1 MGSVGRSARNSAM
14 RTLVIQFGRLGDVIQ
29 TTPLLHDLA
38 TCRFG
43 GRTDLLLLDPNQDAI
58 LGIQGV
64 ATVRTIGERLKP
76 LDDQIAAGFRHGRIP
91 HEAAQLLEQLQL
103 PRYDRVINTSHAA
116 LGCWLTAQI
125 SAAEREGGVI
135 TREGECLYE
144 GLAPIYRVAMLG
156 FREQNW
162 FNIVDLMRCAAHA
175 GHPTTA
181 SGSRHAEAGPKPVWA
196 TSARDSRL
204 YLKAA
209 AHLPF
214 ALPAGPI
221 VALNVGASEKG
232 RRWPAEHFARLAE
245 GLIAHGLVPI
255 LVGAPSDLDACDQ
268 VQTSR
273 AMALPNFAGKTSI
286 QQMALLLAESAL
298 LVSADTGA
306 AHIAAAVDTKVVGLF
321 ASSAYFA
328 ETSPWGRGHSILQT
342 RIGASMSTLLP
353 DTVLAAVLH
362 RLGRVD
368 TLVLQRELADRQQA
382 AWETD
387 FLPAGS
393 DPLGGL
399 CYRPLHRRPLTIEHL
414 FTRSLRHVLAR
425 KFCGGRGNTASD
437 HLADSAAAARGAGL
451 GAEGCEFLRKAN
463 FLAHILEQMRGA
475 AAACAEMT
483 ARRDAGIGAI
493 ATKLTNELEGLKALT
508 EKAPWAMFR
517 PVVHYLDWTLRMMP
531 ILPPKDTFLAHA
543 DEYRA
548 ATTLLRETTALVNGF
563 FVPDYDAAHL
573 REGFTTIEA

>member
-1 MGSVGRSARNSAM
+1 M
-14 RTLVIQFGRLGDVIQ
+14 RTLVIQLGRLGDVIQ
-29 TTPLLHDLA
+29 TTPLLQELA
-38 TCRFG
+38 TSRLG

-58 LGIQGV
+58 LGMQGV
-64 ATVRTIGERLKP
+64 STVRTIGEQLKP

-91 HEAAQLLEQLQL
+91 PEAAQLLEQLQL

-116 LGCWLTAQI
+116 LGCWLTAQV

-144 GLAPIYRVAMLG
+144 GLAQTYRVAMLG

-162 FNIVDLMRCAAHA
+162 FNIVDLMRCAARA
-175 GHPTTA
+175 GHTTTG
-181 SGSRHAEAGPKPVWA
+181 SGLRYADAGPNPVWA

-204 YLKAA
+204 YLNAA

-221 VALNVGASEKG
+221 VALNIGASEKG
-232 RRWPAEHFARLAE
+232 RRWPAEHFARLAD

-268 VQTSR
+268 VQPSR
-273 AMALPNFAGKTSI
+273 PMALPNFAGKTSI
-286 QQMALLLAESAL
+286 QQMALLLAKSDL

-306 AHIAAAVDTKVVGLF
+306 AHMAAAVDTKVVGLF

-342 RIGASMSTLLP
+342 RIGASMSTLHP

-362 RLGRVD
+362 RLGRFD
-368 TLVLQRELADRQQA
+368 TLTLQRELANHQQA

-387 FLPAGS
+387 FLPVDA

-399 CYRPLHRRPLTIEHL
+399 CYRPLHHRPFAIEDL
-414 FTRSLRHVLAR
+414 FTRSLRHVFAR
-425 KFCGGRGNTASD
+425 KFCGEQRIKSSD
-437 HLADSAAAARGAGL
+437 YLADSAASAREAAFGV
-451 GAEGCEFLRKAN
+451 EGCEFRRSAN
-463 FLAHILEQMRGA
+463 FLAHILEQMQGA

-493 ATKLTNELEGLKALT
+493 ATKLTNELEGLKSLT

-531 ILPPKDTFLAHA
+531 ILPPRDTFLAHA
-543 DEYRA
+543 NEYHG
-548 ATTLLRETTALVNGF
+548 ATTLLREAAVSMNGIR
-563 FVPDYDAAHL
+563 VPDCDALHW
-573 REGFTTIEA
+573 REGLTTIEA

>member
-1 MGSVGRSARNSAM
+1 M
-14 RTLVIQFGRLGDVIQ
+14 RTLVIQLGRLGDVIQ
-29 TTPLLHDLA
+29 TTPLLQDLA
-38 TCRFG
+38 TSRFG
-43 GRTDLLLLDPNQDAI
+43 GLTDVLLLDPNQGAI
-58 LGIQGV
+58 LGMQGI
-64 ATVRTIGERLKP
+64 ATIRTIGEQLKP
-76 LDDQIAAGFRHGRIP
+76 LDDQIARGFRHGRIP
-91 HEAAQLLEQLQL
+91 PEAAQLLKQLQL
-103 PRYDRVINTSHAA
+103 PQYDRVINASHAA
-116 LGCWLTAQI
+116 LGCWLTAQF
-125 SAAEREGGVI
+125 SSAEREGGVI

-144 GLAPIYRVAMLG
+144 GLAQIYRVATLG

-175 GHPTTA
+175 GHATTG
-181 SGSRHAEAGPKPVWA
+181 SGLRTARAGQNPVAA
-196 TSARDSRL
+196 TAARDSRL

-214 ALPAGPI
+214 ALPSGPI
-221 VALNVGASEKG
+221 VALNAGASEKG

-245 GLIAHGLVPI
+245 GLVAHGFVPI
-255 LVGAPSDLDACDQ
+255 LVGAPSDVDACDQ

-273 AMALPNFAGKTSI
+273 PMALPNFAGKTSI
-286 QQMALLLAESAL
+286 QQMALLLAKSAL

-321 ASSAYFA
+321 AANAYFA

-362 RLGRVD
+362 RLGRFD
-368 TLVLQRELADRQQA
+368 TLTLQRELANHQQA

-387 FLPAGS
+387 FLPPDS

-399 CYRPLHRRPLTIEHL
+399 CYRPLHRRSLTIEDL

-425 KFCGGRGNTASD
+425 KFCGAQRNKSSD
-437 HLADSAAAARGAGL
+437 LAESSAAARDSGF
-451 GAEGCEFLRKAN
+451 GAEGFAFRRNAN
-463 FLAHILEQMRGA
+463 FLAHTLEQMQGA

-483 ARRDAGIGAI
+483 ARLDAGIGAI

-508 EKAPWAMFR
+508 ETAPWAMFR

-543 DEYRA
+543 DEYHG
-548 ATTLLRETTALVNGF
+548 ATTLLRETTALVNGI
-563 FVPDYDAAHL
+563 FVPDYDAAHV
-573 REGFTTIEA
+573 REGLTTIEA